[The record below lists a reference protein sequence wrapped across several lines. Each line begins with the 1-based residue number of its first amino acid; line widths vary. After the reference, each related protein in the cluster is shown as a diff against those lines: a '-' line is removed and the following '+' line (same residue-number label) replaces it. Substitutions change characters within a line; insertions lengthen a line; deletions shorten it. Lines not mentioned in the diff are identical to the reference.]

1 PSGRGA
7 RVVRTH
13 PSSVPNTVRRNARRR
28 DGEYSPCPGPT
39 ASYDVGM
46 LHGTTPARASLAR
59 ALSTTTIHRRMLLP
73 EDLADH
79 LLADEDEV
87 LLALPGIPDDAPSI
101 ILVTTRE
108 VVLGRWKAVGRAAK
122 GVTRKRAVPAGD
134 IGGADYRPGLY
145 HTLTIAVR
153 SGRDLSIEPCTAEDD
168 RKSTRLNSSHV
179 SSSYAVFC

>member
-1 PSGRGA
+1 
-7 RVVRTH
+7 
-13 PSSVPNTVRRNARRR
+13 
-28 DGEYSPCPGPT
+28 
-39 ASYDVGM
+39 M

-122 GVTRKRAVPAGD
+122 GVTRKRVGTE
-134 IGGADYRPGLY
+134 R
-145 HTLTIAVR
+145 V
-153 SGRDLSIEPCTAEDD
+153 
-168 RKSTRLNSSHV
+168 
-179 SSSYAVFC
+179 